1 MRKSIYV
8 VLLLA
13 LAACGKKPDEAP
25 ASMPEKGVHFIEPVN
40 GAVVSSPLKVKM
52 HVMGM
57 TVEPAGKLVPGTGHF
72 HVIIDQP
79 AVAEGVVV
87 PADDA
92 HKHYGKGQT
101 EAELTLKPGK
111 HKLVLQFADGEHKSY
126 GESMAQTIEVTVK

>member
-1 MRKSIYV
+1 MKKLSVI
-8 VLLLA
+8 LLLTA
-13 LAACGKKPDEAP
+13 VAFCGKKPEENP
-25 ASMPEKGVHFIEPVN
+25 AMPSKGVHFMEPAD
-40 GAVVSSPLKVKM
+40 GATVSSPVKVKM

-72 HVIIDQP
+72 HIIIDQP

-111 HKLVLQFADGEHKSY
+111 HKLVVQFADGEHKSY
-126 GESMAQTIEVTVK
+126 GPEMSSAIEITVK

>member
-1 MRKSIYV
+1 
-8 VLLLA
+8 
-13 LAACGKKPDEAP
+13 
-25 ASMPEKGVHFIEPVN
+25 MPSRGVHFMEPAD
-40 GAVVSSPLKVKM
+40 GATVSSPVKVKM

-101 EAELTLKPGK
+101 EAELPLKPGK
-111 HKLVLQFADGEHKSY
+111 HKLIVQFADGEHKSY
-126 GESMAQTIEVTVK
+126 GPEMSSSIEITVK